1 MSVLDQIISRFMIA
15 AALLVSAAL
24 VMYGPAGL
32 PWIVSTVL
40 HLYAIAALGVTAL
53 LIYQASSRAVTAVRH

>member
-1 MSVLDQIISRFMIA
+1 MNILARVIGRFAIA
-15 AALLVSAAL
+15 AALLLSAYL

-32 PWIVSTVL
+32 PWIVSTLL

-53 LIYQASSRAVTAVRH
+53 LIYQASSRALTAVRR

>member
-15 AALLVSAAL
+15 AALLISAAL